1 MVWECLWGLIMNNI
15 DFQETYKMVVEIL
28 TPVNIAYNEL
38 LKANEYLY
46 DTKTSTVYFLNQM
59 MWHKFI
65 YTNNLLDK
73 YEQYIKSSSEKSL
86 YEWLQ
91 SFGYTINDIKSTVK
105 SKAFAHINVLK
116 EKKTLNDIVLQSKLV
131 DGTPYI
137 PGSSIKGVIR
147 TAILYDLL
155 NKDRETKKYYWYK
168 IKDLRSSM
176 KLAQIKKYLI
186 NDTNKNINRNA
197 TNLEVALLHKLS
209 LVNKENKPIKKFNAV
224 CSVMRGISIGDSEHI
239 NQSVSM
245 EVLQKIDLGLNK
257 DIDVGKEMPV
267 FRECILPKAKF
278 NFQLKIDTTMTKA
291 IGINS
296 IDDLLRMLQNYFDFV
311 NDIFKD
317 AFGKK
322 YEYLFNNIKDGN
334 IYLGGNTGFL
344 TKTLVMALADRR
356 EDAVD
361 FIRDLLDMNF
371 NGKKNKHEGIKDTK
385 ISPRTLKA
393 TKYKGN
399 IILMGVAK
407 IYKDE

>member
-1 MVWECLWGLIMNNI
+1 MNNR
-15 DFQETYKMVVEIL
+15 DFQETYKMAVEIL
-28 TPVNIAYNEL
+28 TPVNIACDEV

-46 DTKTSTVYFLNQM
+46 DAKTSTVYFLNQM

-65 YTNNLLDK
+65 YTHNLFDE
-73 YEQYIKSSSEKSL
+73 YERYIKSSSEKSL

-91 SFGYTINDIKSTVK
+91 SFGYKINDIKLAIK
-105 SKAFAHINVLK
+105 SKAFAHVNVLK
-116 EKKTLNDIVLQSKLV
+116 SKKTLNDIVLQSKLI
-131 DGTPYI
+131 DGTPFI

-155 NKDRETKKYYWYK
+155 NKNREIKKRYWNE
-168 IKDLRSSM
+168 IKSLRSSM
-176 KLAQIKKYLI
+176 KSAQINKYLI
-186 NDTNKNINRNA
+186 NGINKDINKKA
-197 TNLEVALLHKLS
+197 TNLEVALLHKLN
-209 LVNKENKPIKKFNAV
+209 LVNKENKPIKQFNAV
-224 CSVMRGISIGDSEHI
+224 CSVMRGISVGDSEHI
-239 NQSVSM
+239 NQAVPM

-257 DIDVGKEMPV
+257 DVDAGKEMPV

-278 NFQLKIDTTMTKA
+278 NFQLKIDKTMTKE

-311 NDIFKD
+311 NDIFKS
-317 AFGKK
+317 AFGKRC
-322 YEYLFNNIKDGN
+322 EHLFDEINGGN
-334 IYLGGNTGFL
+334 IYLGSNTGFL
-344 TKTLVMALADRR
+344 TKTLVMALADRK
-356 EDAVD
+356 EEAVD

-371 NGKKNKHEGIKDTK
+371 NQKDAKYNGEKDNAKHNGKNDTK

-399 IILMGVAK
+399 TILMGVAK

>member
-1 MVWECLWGLIMNNI
+1 MNNR
-15 DFQETYKMVVEIL
+15 DFQETYKMAVAIL
-28 TPVNIAYNEL
+28 TPVNIACDEV

-46 DTKTSTVYFLNQM
+46 DAKTSTVYFLNQM

-65 YTNNLLDK
+65 YTHNLFDE

-91 SFGYTINDIKSTVK
+91 SFGYKINDIKLAIK
-105 SKAFAHINVLK
+105 SKAFAHVNVLK
-116 EKKTLNDIVLQSKLV
+116 SKKTLNEIMLQSKLI
-131 DGTPYI
+131 DGTPFI

-155 NKDRETKKYYWYK
+155 NKNREIKKRYWNE
-168 IKDLRSSM
+168 IKSLRSSM
-176 KLAQIKKYLI
+176 KSAQIKKYLI
-186 NDTNKNINRNA
+186 NDINKDINKKA
-197 TNLEVALLHKLS
+197 TNLEVALLHKLN
-209 LVNKENKPIKKFNAV
+209 LVNKENKPIKQFNAV
-224 CSVMRGISIGDSEHI
+224 CSVMRGISVGDSEHI
-239 NQSVSM
+239 NQAVPM

-257 DIDVGKEMPV
+257 DVDVGKELPV
-267 FRECILPKAKF
+267 FRECILPKSKF
-278 NFQLKIDTTMTKA
+278 NFQLKIDKTMTKE

-311 NDIFKD
+311 NDIFKS
-317 AFGKK
+317 AFGKRC
-322 YEYLFNNIKDGN
+322 EHLFDEINGGN
-334 IYLGGNTGFL
+334 IYLGSNTGFL
-344 TKTLVMALADRR
+344 TKTLVMALADRK
-356 EDAVD
+356 EEAVD

-371 NGKKNKHEGIKDTK
+371 NGKKTKHNGKKDTK

-399 IILMGVAK
+399 TILMGVAK

>member
-1 MVWECLWGLIMNNI
+1 MNNR
-15 DFQETYKMVVEIL
+15 DFQETYKMAVGIL
-28 TPVNIAYNEL
+28 TPVNIACDEV

-46 DTKTSTVYFLNQM
+46 DAKTSTVYFLNQM

-65 YTNNLLDK
+65 YTHNLFDE
-73 YEQYIKSSSEKSL
+73 YERYIKGSSEKSL

-91 SFGYTINDIKSTVK
+91 SFGYKINDIKLAIK
-105 SKAFAHINVLK
+105 SKAFAHVNVLK
-116 EKKTLNDIVLQSKLV
+116 SKKTLNDIVLQSKLI
-131 DGTPYI
+131 DGTPFI

-155 NKDRETKKYYWYK
+155 NKNREIKKRYWNE
-168 IKDLRSSM
+168 IKSLRSSM
-176 KLAQIKKYLI
+176 KSAQIKKYLI
-186 NDTNKNINRNA
+186 NDINKDINKKA
-197 TNLEVALLHKLS
+197 TNLEVALLHKLN
-209 LVNKENKPIKKFNAV
+209 LVNKENKPIKQFNAV
-224 CSVMRGISIGDSEHI
+224 CSVMRGISVGDSEHI
-239 NQSVSM
+239 NQAVPM

-257 DIDVGKEMPV
+257 DVDAGKEMPV

-278 NFQLKIDTTMTKA
+278 NFQLKIDKTMTKE

-311 NDIFKD
+311 NDIFKS
-317 AFGKK
+317 AFGKRR
-322 YEYLFNNIKDGN
+322 EHLFDEINGGN
-334 IYLGGNTGFL
+334 IYLGSNTGFL
-344 TKTLVMALADRR
+344 TKTLVMALADRK
-356 EDAVD
+356 EEAVD

-371 NGKKNKHEGIKDTK
+371 NQKDPKHNGIKDTK

-399 IILMGVAK
+399 TILMGVAK

>member
-1 MVWECLWGLIMNNI
+1 MNNR
-15 DFQETYKMVVEIL
+15 DFQETYKMAVEIL
-28 TPVNIAYNEL
+28 TPVNIACNEV

-46 DTKTSTVYFLNQM
+46 DAKTSTVYFLNQM

-65 YTNNLLDK
+65 YTHNLFDE
-73 YEQYIKSSSEKSL
+73 YERYIKSSSEKSL

-91 SFGYTINDIKSTVK
+91 SFGYKINDVKLAIK
-105 SKAFAHINVLK
+105 SKAFAHVNVLK
-116 EKKTLNDIVLQSKLV
+116 SKKTLNDIVLQSKLI
-131 DGTPYI
+131 DGTPFI

-155 NKDRETKKYYWYK
+155 NKNREIKKRYWNE
-168 IKDLRSSM
+168 IKSLRSSM
-176 KLAQIKKYLI
+176 KSAQIKKYLI
-186 NDTNKNINRNA
+186 SDINKDINKKA
-197 TNLEVALLHKLS
+197 TNLEVALLHKLN
-209 LVNKENKPIKKFNAV
+209 LVNKENKPIKQFNAV
-224 CSVMRGISIGDSEHI
+224 CSVMRGISVGDSEHI
-239 NQSVSM
+239 NQAVPM

-257 DIDVGKEMPV
+257 DVDAGKEMPV

-278 NFQLKIDTTMTKA
+278 NFQLKIDKTMTKE

-311 NDIFKD
+311 NDIFKS
-317 AFGKK
+317 AFGKRC
-322 YEYLFNNIKDGN
+322 EHLFDEINGGN
-334 IYLGGNTGFL
+334 IYLGSNTGFL
-344 TKTLVMALADRR
+344 TKTLVMALADRKK
-356 EDAVD
+356 EAVD

-371 NGKKNKHEGIKDTK
+371 NQKDAKHNGEKDTK

-399 IILMGVAK
+399 TILMGVAK

>member
-1 MVWECLWGLIMNNI
+1 MNNR
-15 DFQETYKMVVEIL
+15 DFQETYKMAVEIL
-28 TPVNIAYNEL
+28 TPVNIACDEV

-46 DTKTSTVYFLNQM
+46 DAKTSTVYFLNQM

-65 YTNNLLDK
+65 YTHNLFDE
-73 YEQYIKSSSEKSL
+73 YERYIKSSSEKSL

-91 SFGYTINDIKSTVK
+91 SFGYKINDIKLAIK
-105 SKAFAHINVLK
+105 SKTFAHVNVLK
-116 EKKTLNDIVLQSKLV
+116 NKNTLNEIMLQSKLI
-131 DGTPYI
+131 DGTPFI

-155 NKDRETKKYYWYK
+155 NKNREIKKQYWNE
-168 IKDLRSSM
+168 IKSLRSSM
-176 KLAQIKKYLI
+176 KSAQINKYLI
-186 NDTNKNINRNA
+186 NGINKDINKKA
-197 TNLEVALLHKLS
+197 TNLEVALLHKLN
-209 LVNKENKPIKKFNAV
+209 LVNKENKPIKQFNAV
-224 CSVMRGISIGDSEHI
+224 CSVMRGISVGDSEHI
-239 NQSVSM
+239 NQAVPM

-257 DIDVGKEMPV
+257 DVDAGKEMPV

-278 NFQLKIDTTMTKA
+278 NFQLKIDKTMTKE

-311 NDIFKD
+311 NDIFKS
-317 AFGKK
+317 AFGKRC
-322 YEYLFNNIKDGN
+322 EHLFDEINGGN
-334 IYLGGNTGFL
+334 IYLGSNTGFL
-344 TKTLVMALADRR
+344 TKTLVMALADRK
-356 EDAVD
+356 EEAVD

-371 NGKKNKHEGIKDTK
+371 NQKDAKYNGEKDNAKHNGKNDTK

-399 IILMGVAK
+399 TILMGVAK

>member
-1 MVWECLWGLIMNNI
+1 MNNR
-15 DFQETYKMVVEIL
+15 DFQETYKMAVEIL
-28 TPVNIAYNEL
+28 TPVNIACDEV

-46 DTKTSTVYFLNQM
+46 DAKTSTVYFLNQM

-65 YTNNLLDK
+65 YTHNLFDE
-73 YEQYIKSSSEKSL
+73 YERYIKSSSEKSL

-91 SFGYTINDIKSTVK
+91 SFGYKINDIKLAIK
-105 SKAFAHINVLK
+105 SKAFAHVNVLK
-116 EKKTLNDIVLQSKLV
+116 SKKTLNDIVLQSKLI
-131 DGTPYI
+131 DGTPFI

-155 NKDRETKKYYWYK
+155 NKNREIKKQYWNE
-168 IKDLRSSM
+168 IKSLRSSM
-176 KLAQIKKYLI
+176 KSAQIKKYLI
-186 NDTNKNINRNA
+186 NDINKDINKKA
-197 TNLEVALLHKLS
+197 TNLEVALLHKLN
-209 LVNKENKPIKKFNAV
+209 LVNKENKPIKQFNAV
-224 CSVMRGISIGDSEHI
+224 CSVMRGISVGDSEHI
-239 NQSVSM
+239 NQAEPM

-257 DIDVGKEMPV
+257 DVDAGKELPV

-278 NFQLKIDTTMTKA
+278 NFQLKIDKTMTKE

-311 NDIFKD
+311 NDIFKS
-317 AFGKK
+317 AFGKRC
-322 YEYLFNNIKDGN
+322 EHLFDEINGGN
-334 IYLGGNTGFL
+334 IYLGSNTGFL
-344 TKTLVMALADRR
+344 TKTLVMALADRK
-356 EDAVD
+356 EEAVD

-371 NGKKNKHEGIKDTK
+371 NQKDAKYNGEKDNAKHNGKNDTK

-399 IILMGVAK
+399 TILMGVVK

>member
-1 MVWECLWGLIMNNI
+1 MNNR
-15 DFQETYKMVVEIL
+15 DFQETYKMAVEIL
-28 TPVNIAYNEL
+28 TPVNIACDEV

-46 DTKTSTVYFLNQM
+46 DAKTSTVYFLNQM

-65 YTNNLLDK
+65 YTHNLFDE
-73 YEQYIKSSSEKSL
+73 YERYIKSSSEKSL

-91 SFGYTINDIKSTVK
+91 SFGYKINDIKLAIK
-105 SKAFAHINVLK
+105 SKAFAHVNVLK
-116 EKKTLNDIVLQSKLV
+116 SKKTLNEIMLQSKLI
-131 DGTPYI
+131 DGTPFI

-155 NKDRETKKYYWYK
+155 NKNGEIKKQYWNE
-168 IKDLRSSM
+168 IKSLRSSM
-176 KLAQIKKYLI
+176 KSAQINKYLI
-186 NDTNKNINRNA
+186 NDTNKDINKKA
-197 TNLEVALLHKLS
+197 TNLEVALLHKLN
-209 LVNKENKPIKKFNAV
+209 LVNKENKPIKQFNAV
-224 CSVMRGISIGDSEHI
+224 CSVMRGISVGDSEHI
-239 NQSVSM
+239 NQVVSM

-257 DIDVGKEMPV
+257 NVDAGKELPV

-278 NFQLKIDTTMTKA
+278 NFQLKIDKTMTKE

>member
-1 MVWECLWGLIMNNI
+1 MNNR
-15 DFQETYKMVVEIL
+15 DFQETYKMAVEIL
-28 TPVNIAYNEL
+28 TPVNIACDEV

-46 DTKTSTVYFLNQM
+46 DAKTSTVYFLNQM

-65 YTNNLLDK
+65 YTHNLFDE
-73 YEQYIKSSSEKSL
+73 YERYIKSSSEKSL

-91 SFGYTINDIKSTVK
+91 SFGYKINDIKLAIK
-105 SKAFAHINVLK
+105 SKAFAHVNVLK
-116 EKKTLNDIVLQSKLV
+116 SKKTLNDIVLQSKLI
-131 DGTPYI
+131 DGTPFI

-155 NKDRETKKYYWYK
+155 NKNREIKKQYWNE
-168 IKDLRSSM
+168 IKSLRSSM
-176 KLAQIKKYLI
+176 KSAQINKYLI
-186 NDTNKNINRNA
+186 NGINKDINKKA
-197 TNLEVALLHKLS
+197 TNLEVALLHKLN
-209 LVNKENKPIKKFNAV
+209 LVNKENKPIKQFNAV
-224 CSVMRGISIGDSEHI
+224 CSVMRGISVGDSEHI
-239 NQSVSM
+239 NQAVPM

-257 DIDVGKEMPV
+257 DVDAGKEMPV

-278 NFQLKIDTTMTKA
+278 NFQLKIDKTMTKE

-311 NDIFKD
+311 NDIFKS
-317 AFGKK
+317 AFGKRC
-322 YEYLFNNIKDGN
+322 EHLFDEINGGN
-334 IYLGGNTGFL
+334 IYLGSNTGFL
-344 TKTLVMALADRR
+344 TKTLVMALADRK
-356 EDAVD
+356 EEAVD

-371 NGKKNKHEGIKDTK
+371 NQKDAKYNGEKDNAKHNGKNDTK

-399 IILMGVAK
+399 TILMGVAK

>member
-1 MVWECLWGLIMNNI
+1 MNNR
-15 DFQETYKMVVEIL
+15 DFQETYKMAVEIL
-28 TPVNIAYNEL
+28 TPVNIACDEV

-46 DTKTSTVYFLNQM
+46 DAKTSTVYFLNQM

-65 YTNNLLDK
+65 YTHNLFDE
-73 YEQYIKSSSEKSL
+73 YERYIKSSSEKSL

-91 SFGYTINDIKSTVK
+91 SFGYKINDIKLAIK
-105 SKAFAHINVLK
+105 SKAFAHVNVLK
-116 EKKTLNDIVLQSKLV
+116 SKKTLNDIVLQSKLI
-131 DGTPYI
+131 DGTPFI

-155 NKDRETKKYYWYK
+155 NKNREIKKQYWNE
-168 IKDLRSSM
+168 IKSLRSSM
-176 KLAQIKKYLI
+176 KSAQINKYLI
-186 NDTNKNINRNA
+186 NGINKDINKKA
-197 TNLEVALLHKLS
+197 TNLEVALLHKLN
-209 LVNKENKPIKKFNAV
+209 LVNKENKPIKQFNAV
-224 CSVMRGISIGDSEHI
+224 CSVMRGISVGDSEHI
-239 NQSVSM
+239 NQAEPM

-257 DIDVGKEMPV
+257 DVDAGKEMPV

-278 NFQLKIDTTMTKA
+278 NFQLKIDKTMTKE

-311 NDIFKD
+311 NDIFKS
-317 AFGKK
+317 AFGKRC
-322 YEYLFNNIKDGN
+322 EHLFDEINGGN
-334 IYLGGNTGFL
+334 IYLGSNTGFL
-344 TKTLVMALADRR
+344 TKTLVMALADRK
-356 EDAVD
+356 EEAVD

-371 NGKKNKHEGIKDTK
+371 NQKDAKYNGEKDNAKHNGKNDTK

-399 IILMGVAK
+399 TILMGVAK

>member
-1 MVWECLWGLIMNNI
+1 MNNR
-15 DFQETYKMVVEIL
+15 DFQETYKMAVEIL
-28 TPVNIAYNEL
+28 TPVNIACDEV

-46 DTKTSTVYFLNQM
+46 DAKTSTVYFLNQM

-65 YTNNLLDK
+65 YTHNLFDE
-73 YEQYIKSSSEKSL
+73 YERYIKSSSEKSL

-91 SFGYTINDIKSTVK
+91 SFGYKINDIKLAIK
-105 SKAFAHINVLK
+105 SKAFAHVNVLK
-116 EKKTLNDIVLQSKLV
+116 SKKTLNDIVLQSKLI
-131 DGTPYI
+131 DGTPFI

-155 NKDRETKKYYWYK
+155 NKNREIKKQYWNE
-168 IKDLRSSM
+168 IKSLRSSM
-176 KLAQIKKYLI
+176 KSAQINKYLI
-186 NDTNKNINRNA
+186 NGINKDINKKA
-197 TNLEVALLHKLS
+197 TNLEVALLHKLN
-209 LVNKENKPIKKFNAV
+209 LVNKENKPIKQFNAV
-224 CSVMRGISIGDSEHI
+224 CSVMRGISVGDSEHI
-239 NQSVSM
+239 NQAEPM

-257 DIDVGKEMPV
+257 DVDAGKEMPV

-278 NFQLKIDTTMTKA
+278 NFQLKIDKTMTKE

-311 NDIFKD
+311 NDIFKS
-317 AFGKK
+317 AFGKRC
-322 YEYLFNNIKDGN
+322 EHLFDEINGGN
-334 IYLGGNTGFL
+334 IYLGSNTGFL
-344 TKTLVMALADRR
+344 TKTLVMALADRK
-356 EDAVD
+356 EEAVD

-371 NGKKNKHEGIKDTK
+371 NQKDAKYNGEKDNAKHNGKNDTK

-399 IILMGVAK
+399 TILMGVVK